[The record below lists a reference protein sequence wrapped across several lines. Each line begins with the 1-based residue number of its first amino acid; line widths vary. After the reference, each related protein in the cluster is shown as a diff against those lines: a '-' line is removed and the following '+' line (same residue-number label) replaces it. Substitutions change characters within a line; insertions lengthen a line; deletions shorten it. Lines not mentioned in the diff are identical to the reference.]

1 MLIAAITIATT
12 IALRSAYQWYSSSRS
27 SSSHG
32 RKVTLNPNK
41 RVPVTL
47 MEKEVCLHAL
57 MLLHFIDSQLLFCT
71 DSKEINVLH

>member
-27 SSSHG
+27 SSHG
-32 RKVTLNPNK
+32 RKVTLDPNK

-47 MEKEVCLHAL
+47 MEKEVCLHVL
-57 MLLHFIDSQLLFCT
+57 MLLNFVDSQLLFCT
-71 DSKEINVLH
+71 DSKETNVLY